1 MLSCEFCEIFKT
13 TFFIDHTTSENFSTN
28 LWNRHSVFP
37 YINGQKIL
45 RTLLRF
51 HGSRLSYIFPRK
63 FKVTD
68 YLTDY
73 YRLLTDYSCY
83 SNFLDFSLQL
93 VLDTWLID
101 LMRPWS
107 AHESVSPPKHCFLNL
122 WRCSRYTLWV
132 SHIFPYSFQRR
143 NQNPLKPLKWSVLR
157 KYLTAR
163 NH

>member
-93 VLDTWLID
+93 RYL
-101 LMRPWS
+101 
-107 AHESVSPPKHCFLNL
+107 AHRSYETLKCSWISVSPK
-122 WRCSRYTLWV
+122 TLFFELMEMLQV
-132 SHIFPYSFQRR
+132 HLMGHIFPYSFQRR